1 MTKQYRR
8 QAEKLKHPF
17 QLRQINVF
25 YTSHREFS
33 RYRLE
38 VKLSEKI
45 DDFPKSECQCNQRN
59 AYPVHSLV
67 KIRQQLLIDA

>member
-38 VKLSEKI
+38 VKLSEQI
-45 DDFPKSECQCNQRN
+45 LMIFPNQNVN
-59 AYPVHSLV
+59 ATKETP
-67 KIRQQLLIDA
+67 IRFTLWWKYANSF